1 MIQESE
7 MLKKRSFRQ
16 NIQSIVRI
24 VKMIHSMDES
34 FYAWNLVSVIMKS
47 VITCGA
53 VLLSSFI
60 VDGLSIGRDYRD
72 ILKITIGAAV
82 LLSLAAS
89 VDYFVDKY
97 LDTKMYLMETEY
109 ESLKKEKLMS
119 LDFALIDSPKLKE
132 IRDRMQR
139 ERNWGAGI
147 YSVFWLEK
155 GFLTYTMTAIAS
167 LVLLV
172 PHFSYCA
179 GLMQPEMIL
188 IFVVLL
194 IGILAGIC
202 MIRRLNDEML
212 YFMFHIPTKEER
224 KWFMHYVWDFA
235 MQDQFHYGNG
245 KDVRIFDAYDLMKA
259 YSYDRLQGKKFQ
271 DYVFKGFSLIQAGR
285 GMTIDGMTMLIMA
298 GSYLLAVILAKQG
311 GMSAGNVILFGGCLS
326 NFFVN
331 STRIAVEYQ
340 ELVKAARQQEGVFEL
355 FDLSDEMYKGSL
367 PLEKRS
373 DGEYQIEF
381 KHVSFRYPGS
391 KEYAL
396 KDFSMKL
403 KIGEKLAI
411 VGRNGSGKTTM
422 IKLLCRLYDPDE
434 GEILLNGVDIRKF
447 RHEEYVTLFSVIFQ
461 DYTLIDLLLSEN
473 VAASHEVDVDKVRK
487 CLKDSGFG
495 KRLLELPKGIETY
508 LYKGYTDEGVE
519 ISGGEAQKIAIAR
532 ALYKNAPFVLLD
544 EPTAALDP
552 VAESEIYTNFDKIVG
567 KKTAIY
573 ISHRLSSCKFCD
585 KIAVF
590 KDGSLI
596 QYGTHASLLAQEDGE
611 YAKMWNKQAKY
622 YVTA

>member
-24 VKMIHSMDES
+24 VKMIHSMDGS
-34 FYAWNLVSVIMKS
+34 FYAWNLASVVMKA
-47 VITCGA
+47 VTTCGA

-60 VDGLSIGRDYRD
+60 VDGLSTGRDYRD
-72 ILKITIGAAV
+72 VLKIAIGAAC

-89 VDYFVDKY
+89 VDYFVDKH
-97 LDTKMYLMETEY
+97 LDVEMYLMETEY

-132 IRDRMQR
+132 IRDRMEK
-139 ERNWGAGI
+139 ERSWGAGI
-147 YSVFWLEK
+147 YSVFWMGK
-155 GFLTYTMTAIAS
+155 SFLTYTVTAIAS

-179 GLMQPEMIL
+179 RLIQPEMIL
-188 IFVVLL
+188 IFVILL

-202 MIRRLNDEML
+202 IIRRLNDEML
-212 YFMFHIPTKEER
+212 YFMFHIPTKEEK
-224 KWFMHYVWDFA
+224 KWFMNYVWDFA
-235 MQDQFHYGNG
+235 MQDKFHYRNG

-259 YSYDRLQGKKFQ
+259 YSYDRLHGKKFQ
-271 DYVFKGFSLIQAGR
+271 DYVFKRSSLIMAGR
-285 GMTIDGMTMLIMA
+285 GITTEGTMMLMMT

-326 NFFVN
+326 NFLKN
-331 STRIAVEYQ
+331 SIGIAMEYQ
-340 ELVKAARQQEGVFEL
+340 ELVKAARQQEGIFEL

-461 DYTLIDLLLSEN
+461 DYMLLHLLLSEN
-473 VAASHEVDVDKVRK
+473 VAASHETDVDKVRK
-487 CLKDSGFG
+487 CLNDSGFG
-495 KRLLELPKGIETY
+495 KRLAELPKGLETY
-508 LYKGYTDEGVE
+508 LYKEYSDEGVE

-532 ALYKNAPFVLLD
+532 ALYKSAPFVLLD

-552 VAESEIYTNFDKIVG
+552 MAESEIYTNFDQIVG
-567 KKTAIY
+567 KKTAVY

-590 KDGSLI
+590 KDGSLV
-596 QYGTHASLLAQEDGE
+596 QYGSHASLLEDTDGE
-611 YAKMWNKQAKY
+611 YAVMWNKQAKY
-622 YVTA
+622 YVTS

>member
-47 VITCGA
+47 VMTCGA

-60 VDGLSIGRDYRD
+60 VDGLSTGRDYRD
-72 ILKITIGAAV
+72 ILKIAIGAAV

-147 YSVFWLEK
+147 YSVFWLQK
-155 GFLTYTMTAIAS
+155 GQFTYIVTAIAS
-167 LVLLV
+167 FVLLI

-179 GLMQPEMIL
+179 GLMRPEMIL

-194 IGILAGIC
+194 IGILAGIYI
-202 MIRRLNDEML
+202 IRRLNDEML

-224 KWFMHYVWDFA
+224 KWFMHYVWDFV

-271 DYVFKGFSLIQAGR
+271 NYVFKRSSLIQAGR
-285 GMTIDGMTMLIMA
+285 GMTIDGMTMLMMA

-326 NFFVN
+326 NFLVN
-331 STRIAVEYQ
+331 STRVAVEYQ
-340 ELVKAARQQEGVFEL
+340 ELVRAARQQEGVFEL

-461 DYTLIDLLLSEN
+461 DYTLMDLLLSEN

-495 KRLLELPKGIETY
+495 KRLAQLPKGIETY

-519 ISGGEAQKIAIAR
+519 VSGGEAQKIAIAR

-567 KKTAIY
+567 NKTAVY

-585 KIAVF
+585 RIAVF
-590 KDGSLI
+590 KDGSLV
-596 QYGTHASLLAQEDGE
+596 QYGTHASLLEQADGE